1 MRRAVPFFCT
11 EKRNQKACQGGRQTI
26 HLHASVR
33 LPPWIPLHTTGLGA
47 WEKPNNPGAQLT
59 PQRYGGNYEFYR
71 LPQCWGRCRAQRGGR
86 GPRPATAPGLVRRT
100 TSNLF
105 SLVAPLLDSF
115 LLAETAPLLS
125 LRDISPNG
133 GISGIGEAS
142 PYCNPCARH
151 RKQSGRISLPY
162 EKQRRR
168 RVALPSGDDSPTVW
182 GKCRKATKGDG
193 RSKRLARRSRD

>member
-1 MRRAVPFFCT
+1 MRCIMVDIGMNIYILYAERTNFHSYAPEVMCTAQNIIRAHRFPVWNLVP
-11 EKRNQKACQGGRQTI
+11 
-26 HLHASVR
+26 
-33 LPPWIPLHTTGLGA
+33 LGS
-47 WEKPNNPGAQLT
+47 PT
-59 PQRYGGNYEFYR
+59 
-71 LPQCWGRCRAQRGGR
+71 
-86 GPRPATAPGLVRRT
+86 TAPGLVRGT

-142 PYCNPCARH
+142 PYRKSYAQH
-151 RKQSGRISLPY
+151 RKQSGRIRFLY
-162 EKQRRR
+162 GQQRRR